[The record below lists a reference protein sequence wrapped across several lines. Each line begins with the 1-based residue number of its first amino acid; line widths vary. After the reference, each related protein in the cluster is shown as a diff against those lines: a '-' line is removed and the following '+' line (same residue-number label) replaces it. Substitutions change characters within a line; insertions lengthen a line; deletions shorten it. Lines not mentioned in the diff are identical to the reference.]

1 MAERYIDINES
12 IFTKCGD
19 RVGEILATVADRYVG
34 NNPPHPMAYRAFCAN
49 GILKNHDYSYDFHFV
64 NRFPEIQ
71 NGQIV
76 YAWSQYWSDVETPL
90 NFILH
95 CYGPLILYA
104 NGQPIY
110 KANIADELNPKRRTV
125 VTIQMKKGWNHL
137 VFQFTKTEA
146 GCGGSL
152 GPGSY
157 KSNPIHFLAPSPERF
172 GHEGWIYTAPQDHVW
187 RELPDEGSTEAD
199 HNIDWYPKLVWSDNE
214 QAKNPV
220 ARIFGELSDGYV
232 LAWTKLRSFSAEL
245 RHVELSGYAEGS
257 MAIYVNGEL
266 QASMDQAGA
275 FHAVLQLAYGEHN
288 LVIQCFGAN
297 GSAGFRLDPLSA
309 GIERVEPYPV
319 HGAKDE
325 WLYVGPFGAKD
336 VMPDVE
342 ASLFT
347 LVETQEGGTFWRLD
361 QPNTWVRPFTENAL
375 FGKWNYPLGVTLY
388 GMLQTGKLLGRDDLL
403 QYVYKHIET
412 CTRLYTYA
420 GWDKA
425 QYGASGVLNT
435 LATLDSLDD
444 CGSFGAT
451 MLLALQN
458 QPLRGAERI
467 ADVIADYISNKQDR
481 LSDGSL
487 YRKPK
492 HVDFPNA
499 TLWCDDLYMSVPY
512 MCRCYQRTGEISY
525 LEDAANQFIQFKKK
539 LYIPELRI
547 MSHVYDFGI
556 DKPTKIAWGRGNGWV
571 IFSLSELL
579 AVLPDNH
586 AQRGELLQFFNELS
600 EGYLRLQ
607 GENGLWHQVLTE
619 PASYEETSCTSMFL
633 YAFAR
638 GVRYGWLTE
647 SEKYIA
653 AIHKGWSGMARISI
667 DKFGNVY
674 GVCRGSGYSYS
685 VGYYKDDLSW
695 LINDTHGIGI
705 VLLAGIEVLQLERH
719 LASRKTTA
727 EEVLS

>member
-1 MAERYIDINES
+1 MSERYIDINES
-12 IFTKCGD
+12 IFAKCGD
-19 RVGEILATVADRYVG
+19 RVSEILATVADRYVG
-34 NNPPHPMAYRAFCAN
+34 NNPPHPMAYRAFCAD
-49 GILKNHDYSYDFHFV
+49 GILKKHDYSYDF
-64 NRFPEIQ
+64 NLTERFPELR

-76 YAWSQYWSDVETPL
+76 YAWCKYWSDVEQPL
-90 NFILH
+90 NFILY

-104 NGQPIY
+104 NGERIY

-125 VTIQMKKGWNHL
+125 VTIPMNKGWNHL

-152 GPGSY
+152 GPGSF
-157 KSNPIHFLAPSPERF
+157 KSNPVHFLAPSPERF
-172 GHEGWIYTAPQDHVW
+172 GHEGWIYSEPQEQVW
-187 RELPDEGSTEAD
+187 SELPGEGSTEAD
-199 HNIDWYPKLVWSDNE
+199 HGVTWYPKLEWSGE
-214 QAKNPV
+214 QLAGNPI
-220 ARIFGELSDGYV
+220 ARIFGGLEGRYA
-232 LAWTKLRSFSAEL
+232 LAWTKLRSFAQEL
-245 RHVELSGYAEGS
+245 RSIELTGTA
-257 MAIYVNGEL
+257 AAKLAVYVDGQL
-266 QASMDQAGA
+266 QAAIEQPGA
-275 FHAVLQLAYGEHN
+275 FRVALSLSYGEHD
-288 LVIQCFGAN
+288 LVVQSFGGAE
-297 GSAGFRLDPLSA
+297 GAGFQLDAAPA
-309 GIERVEPYPV
+309 GIQFTEPYPV
-319 HGAKDE
+319 LGARDT
-325 WLYVGPFGAKD
+325 WLYLGPFAAD
-336 VMPDVE
+336 EAMPVVDSG
-342 ASLFT
+342 SLRS

-403 QYVYKHIET
+403 QYVYSHIET

-420 GWDKA
+420 KWDKE

-451 MLLALQN
+451 MLLALQGH
-458 QPLRGAERI
+458 PLQGAERI
-467 ADVIADYISNKQDR
+467 ADVIADYIGGKQER
-481 LSDGSL
+481 LPEGAL
-487 YRKPK
+487 YRKPR

-512 MCRCYQRTGEISY
+512 LCRCYQRTGEIHY
-525 LEDAANQFIQFKKK
+525 LEDAANQFIQFKKR
-539 LYIPELRI
+539 LYIPELQI

-571 IFSLSELL
+571 LFSLSELL
-579 AVLPDNH
+579 AVLPEQH
-586 AQRGELLQFFNELS
+586 AQRSELLQFFNELS

-619 PASYEETSCTSMFL
+619 PESYEETSCTSMFL

-638 GVRYGWLTE
+638 GIRYGWIADT
-647 SEKYIA
+647 EKYIA
-653 AIHKGWSGMARISI
+653 AIHKGWGGMARISI

-695 LINDTHGIGI
+695 LLNDTHGIGI
-705 VLLAGIEVLQLERH
+705 VLLAGIEVLQLERY
-719 LASRKTTA
+719 LAAGKTA
-727 EEVLS
+727 AAAV